1 MLLRRNVS
9 WSLCIWNL
17 ALSQDSINIT
27 HSYVLICIVKK
38 LRDLIKDLKKV
49 LRGMQ
54 SKLWKQLVLTA
65 NGESNFI
72 AAKNL
77 FCEIDRIR
85 VENDLCIV
93 QSCPVNTANF
103 LSLKQHLN
111 CAFYWFLFWVWFIS
125 CSQSLS
131 VSFPP
136 FPLSFPSAPLL
147 NWAWATYTE
156 FLQTFIPSEQESFD
170 FYLSRQLICRE
181 KYQVSLITL

>member
-9 WSLCIWNL
+9 WSLFIWNL
-17 ALSQDSINIT
+17 ALPQDSINIT
-27 HSYVLICIVKK
+27 HPYVLICIVKK
-38 LRDLIKDLKKV
+38 LRPLKKDLKKV

-65 NGESNFI
+65 NGDGNCI

-77 FCEIDRIR
+77 LWDRIR
-85 VENDLCIV
+85 VENNLCIV

-111 CAFYWFLFWVWFIS
+111 CAFYWFLFWAWFLS

-136 FPLSFPSAPLL
+136 FPLSFPPPLLL

-156 FLQTFIPSEQESFD
+156 FLQTFIPSEQ
-170 FYLSRQLICRE
+170 
-181 KYQVSLITL
+181 